1 MPADED
7 VLEARHVAAASAKA
21 RGSKAYGE
29 GDFALASRCFGEAI
43 AVATSDDPDLA
54 IYRSNRCAARL
65 QLGDVAGAEEEGVQ
79 NETREEPPARI
90 PKQALKV
97 TADTMFSGVTGAAVA
112 SGEGAATSVP
122 TGELCR
128 DVIDIIDGLGRQRPR
143 T

>member
-1 MPADED
+1 MPPADED

-65 QLGDVAGAEEEGVQ
+65 QLGDVAGAEEDAREC
-79 NETREEPPARI
+79 TRVAPKWAKGGAGWATASRASPSARGK
-90 PKQALKV
+90 PSA
-97 TADTMFSGVTGAAVA
+97 
-112 SGEGAATSVP
+112 
-122 TGELCR
+122 R
-128 DVIDIIDGLGRQRPR
+128 
-143 T
+143 